1 MIIRTR
7 PNNKIII
14 HCILV
19 TLVIGIL
26 IYYIEINTPFL
37 LFLIGFLLL
46 TLLLNRTTY
55 LNLKDGKLIITKTIF
70 LFIPT
75 LQLSIDLNRIDKLTI
90 IDTRNKDDEDVRLYV
105 DFEAGIIVDI
115 LTGTYFYKP
124 TFTLFVS
131 LEQNKVTE
139 IEINT
144 QKKDMTKFKK
154 ELKKLIT
161 ANSFDFA
168 VL

>member
-26 IYYIEINTPFL
+26 IYYFQINTPFL

-46 TLLLNRTTY
+46 TLILNRTTY
-55 LNLKDGKLIITKTIF
+55 LNLKDGKLIITKTMF

-75 LQLSIDLNRIDKLTI
+75 LQLSIDLNKIDKLTI
-90 IDTRNKDDEDVRLYV
+90 IDTRNKNDDDVRLYV

-139 IEINT
+139 IEINIL
-144 QKKDMTKFKK
+144 KKDMTKFKK

-161 ANSFDFA
+161 AKSKEFA